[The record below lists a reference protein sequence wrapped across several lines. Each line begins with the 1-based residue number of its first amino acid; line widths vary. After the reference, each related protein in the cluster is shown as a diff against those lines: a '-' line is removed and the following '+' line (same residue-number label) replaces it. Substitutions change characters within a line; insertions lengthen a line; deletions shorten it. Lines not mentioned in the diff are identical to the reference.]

1 MRIDNN
7 KPVSPGSGIELYR
20 NQSVQPQREV
30 EKADTQPPQ
39 NNADRIEISSE
50 AQQLLASQRLAETD
64 ANGGIQKDEAV
75 ASLSRNLVDAGVVE
89 DSDRAQK
96 IAEKVMTK
104 VEETEQADQSR
115 LEEIREK
122 LNNNFYSSPQV
133 TEKIAERLQEELN
146 IR

>member
-7 KPVSPGSGIELYR
+7 KPVSPGAGIELYR
-20 NQSVQPQREV
+20 SQSVQPQKDV
-30 EKADTQPPQ
+30 EKAEGQQPQ
-39 NNADRIEISSE
+39 NNTDRIEISAE
-50 AQQLLASQRLAETD
+50 AQQLLASQRLAEND
-64 ANGGIQKDEAV
+64 ANGATQRNDAV
-75 ASLSRNLVDAGVVE
+75 ASLSRNLVEAGVVE

-104 VEETEQADQSR
+104 VEETEQADQNR

-122 LNNNFYSSPQV
+122 LKNNFYSSEQV
-133 TEKIAERLQEELN
+133 TERIAERLQEELN

>member
-20 NQSVQPQREV
+20 NQSIQPQKET
-30 EKADTQPPQ
+30 EKAVVQQ
-39 NNADRIEISSE
+39 SSGNADRIEISAE
-50 AQQLLASQRLAETD
+50 AQQLLANQRLAESD
-64 ANGGIQKDEAV
+64 ANGAAQKNDAV

-89 DSDRAQK
+89 DSGRAQK

-122 LNNNFYSSPQV
+122 LDNNFYSSPQV